1 MGGIG
6 GLLAV
11 LFAALVAI
19 MLTMRFVRRWV
30 HRRATPPPPAF
41 DQAEL
46 RAMLASGQISATEF
60 QRLRSL
66 VLAQQSAAATAADA
80 PRGPRGFEPL
90 PLPVEPAPD
99 AGNPPAGR

>member
-1 MGGIG
+1 MGGMV

-11 LFAALVAI
+11 SFAALVAI
-19 MLTMRFVRRWV
+19 MLTMRFVRRWA
-30 HRRATPPPPAF
+30 HRRVTPPPPAF

-46 RAMLASGQISATEF
+46 RAMLASGQITATEF
-60 QRLRSL
+60 ERLRSL
-66 VLAQQSAAATAADA
+66 VLSQQSAPATVADA

-90 PLPVEPAPD
+90 PVPAKPAPD

>member
-1 MGGIG
+1 MGGMVG
-6 GLLAV
+6 PLAV

-19 MLTMRFVRRWV
+19 MLTMRFVRRWA
-30 HRRATPPPPAF
+30 HRRATPAPPAF
-41 DQAEL
+41 DQVEL
-46 RAMLASGQISATEF
+46 RAMLASGQITASEF
-60 QRLRSL
+60 QRLRAL
-66 VLAQQSAAATAADA
+66 VLAKQSATAPATDA